1 VKRLVCV
8 SNRISLPGNGAASG
22 GLAVGLLAAMG
33 HTGGVWFGWSGE
45 TSETPAD
52 EPQTV
57 TDGNIRYA
65 TIDLT
70 PAQVEEYYNGYC
82 NGTLWPLFH
91 YNPELFRHEQRHYDA
106 YQSVNALFAR
116 QLLKLVEPGDA
127 IWVHDYHL
135 IPLARYLRQHQFAG
149 RIGFFLHTPFP
160 HLQMLRLLPNHAEL
174 IRDLCQYDLAGFQT
188 EDDVRSFRSC
198 FETRPA
204 DQTRAGEPVIDI
216 GECRARIGAYPIGV
230 DAKAVAA
237 EAVGAV
243 AEESVTRL
251 TTSLL
256 GRQLIIGV
264 DRLDYSKGLPE
275 RFASFE
281 HFLETFP
288 DNQGKVT
295 FLQIAPLS
303 RADVLAYSEIR
314 QALEQSA
321 GRLNGRFAEA
331 DWTPIR
337 YLNRNFSHATTMG
350 FLRAANVALVTPV
363 RDGMNLVAKEFVA
376 AQDAKNP
383 GVLILS
389 PMAGAARELTGAL
402 QVNPF
407 DKRGMALALQ
417 SALHMPLE
425 ERRQRHQQMLAAV
438 RRNDIHHWYGEFCKD
453 LEAPNERPETR
464 VNVQVGP
471 RQVASGWWQRT
482 VGRFFN
488 SRASS

>member
-1 VKRLVCV
+1 
-8 SNRISLPGNGAASG
+8 
-22 GLAVGLLAAMG
+22 MG

-45 TSETPAD
+45 TVAEPAD
-52 EPQTV
+52 EPHALEH
-57 TDGNIRYA
+57 GNIQFA

-70 PAQVEEYYNGYC
+70 PAQLEEYYNGYC

-91 YNPELFRHEQRHYDA
+91 YNPELFQHEQRQYDA

-116 QLLKLVEPGDA
+116 QLLKLIKPGDT

-135 IPLARYLRQHQFAG
+135 IPLARYLRQHQFTG
-149 RIGFFLHTPFP
+149 PIGFFLHTPFP
-160 HLQMLRLLPNHAEL
+160 HIQMLRLLPNHAEL
-174 IRDLCQYDLAGFQT
+174 VRDLCQYDLAGFQT
-188 EDDVRSFRSC
+188 EDDVRSFKSC
-198 FETRPA
+198 LEPDALDMAQPNGSVMETF
-204 DQTRAGEPVIDI
+204 
-216 GECRARIGAYPIGV
+216 ECRARVGAYPIGV
-230 DAKAVAA
+230 DVKAVASEAA
-237 EAVGAV
+237 EAIVEDTV
-243 AEESVTRL
+243 ARMTA
-251 TTSLL
+251 SLL
-256 GRQLIIGV
+256 GRKLIIGV
-264 DRLDYSKGLPE
+264 DRLDYSKGLTE

-314 QALEQSA
+314 QALEQAA

-337 YLNRNFSHATTMG
+337 YLNRNFTHTTTMG
-350 FLRAANVALVTPV
+350 FLRAAQVALVTPV

-376 AQDAKNP
+376 AQDPRDP
-383 GVLILS
+383 GVLIIS

-402 QVNPF
+402 QVNPY

-425 ERRQRHQQMLAAV
+425 ERRRRHRQMLEAI
-438 RRNDIHHWYGEFCKD
+438 RRNDIHNWYGRFCSD
-453 LEAPNERPETR
+453 LDDIAATSRETKVTVTMGGR
-464 VNVQVGP
+464 TTATP
-471 RQVASGWWQRT
+471 GWWRRT
-482 VGRFFN
+482 VGRLFGA
-488 SRASS
+488 RAQTP